1 MYQVTPQR
9 CPLNLYLCHI
19 PCPITPPPPQKNQ
32 QLSLTLL
39 YAQYEKNI
47 VSQNATK
54 NVNFCLWYRVKSVS

>member
-1 MYQVTPQR
+1 MSTESLPMPH
-9 CPLNLYLCHI
+9 PLSHN
-19 PCPITPPPPQKNQ
+19 TPPPQKNQ